1 MSTRHGQPVR
11 PGPVEV
17 SDFSTAKLVEVVRS
31 PGGDTIGFAANTP
44 PCDVT
49 LSVEDDLQAFTRKLL
64 DGRIAVPAGHAM
76 MPMNAVAA
84 RLIAHQGVH
93 PVAVAA
99 LGSMIDIMTLVRGDD
114 MRIMTHRDL
123 AVCSVYAEGFSWT
136 EMDIASIRLEGAEHR
151 NTPASVLAAMIG
163 RRLRDVVSHPA
174 MDRLDVRIA
183 TAEPDEFG
191 DMLNIGV
198 VLDTRDVALT
208 REALEALAP
217 TT

>member
-1 MSTRHGQPVR
+1 MTTRNRRSVR
-11 PGPVEV
+11 PSPVKV
-17 SDFSTAKLVEVVRS
+17 SEFSTAKLAEVVRS

-49 LSVEDDLQAFTRKLL
+49 LSVADDLQVFTRKLL
-64 DGRIAVPAGHAM
+64 GGRIAVPAGHPL

-99 LGSMIDIMTLVRGDD
+99 LGSMVDTMTLVRDDD
-114 MRIMTHRDL
+114 MQVMTHRDL

-163 RRLRDVVSHPA
+163 KRLREVVSHPA
-174 MDRLDVRIA
+174 IDCLNVRIA

-198 VLDTRDVALT
+198 VLDPRDVALT
-208 REALEALAP
+208 REALEAIAP
-217 TT
+217 TI

>member
-11 PGPVEV
+11 PRSVEV